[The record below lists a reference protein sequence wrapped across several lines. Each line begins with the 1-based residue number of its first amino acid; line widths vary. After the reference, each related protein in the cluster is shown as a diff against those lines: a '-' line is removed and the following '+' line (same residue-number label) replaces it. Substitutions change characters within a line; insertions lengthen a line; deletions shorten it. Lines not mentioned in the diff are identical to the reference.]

1 MLQHAHAS
9 PPMHAPAPAEDYHL
23 GSFKRE
29 SVDILSATT
38 GTTSVLEEKDLLPSM
53 RATLMRKDWP
63 YVKQVYSGGEL
74 HGARGETTD
83 LVCGSQD

>member
-74 HGARGETTD
+74 EQRVVRD
-83 LVCGSQD
+83 NQP